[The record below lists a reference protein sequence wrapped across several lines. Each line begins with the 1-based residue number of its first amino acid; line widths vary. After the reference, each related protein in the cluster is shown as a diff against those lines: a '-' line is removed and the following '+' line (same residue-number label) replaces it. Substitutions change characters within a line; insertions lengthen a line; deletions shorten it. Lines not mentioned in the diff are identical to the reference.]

1 MIETIFL
8 LPFTLFKWGFS
19 LIIWSALFGLIGLK
33 IWEKFEL

>member
-19 LIIWSALFGLIGLK
+19 LMIWSALFGFIGVK